1 MIRDT
6 HRRPRVGHIQFLNL
20 LPLYYG
26 LVKND
31 VLLNVELVKGAPR
44 ELSQFLI
51 DGKLDLAPIPAIEY
65 CRYYQ
70 KLKLLPKL
78 SVSSDGDVKSIL
90 LVSKIPVEK
99 LNHKQVALTNTSA
112 TSQILLKIILHYQY
126 KITPF
131 YFECPPDLPQ
141 MLREAD
147 AALLI
152 GDDALR
158 ARHLRGTL
166 LKYDLG
172 KEWQIFSGKKMVY
185 AVWAV
190 RNEFA
195 EKEPELLERTFR
207 ALLGSMEYS
216 QKHLNQIAKY
226 ASDWEPFSSLF
237 LKSYFKTLH
246 FDFSAPY
253 QEGLNLFFQKAQ
265 DLGFVKKTA
274 PLNFISELQ

>member
-1 MIRDT
+1 MNQNRQ
-6 HRRPRVGHIQFLNL
+6 RRPQVGHIQFLNL

-44 ELSQFLI
+44 ELSQALI
-51 DGKLDLAPIPAIEY
+51 EGKLDLAPIPAIEY
-65 CRYYQ
+65 CRHHQ

-78 SVSSDGDVKSIL
+78 SVSSDGEVKSIL
-90 LVSKIPVEK
+90 LVSKIPIEE
-99 LNHKQVALTNTSA
+99 LTHKQVALTNTSA

-126 KITPF
+126 GVTPF
-131 YFECPPDLPQ
+131 YFECPSDLPQ

-158 ARHLRGTL
+158 AWRQKDTL
-166 LKYDLG
+166 FKYDLG
-172 KEWQIFSGKKMVY
+172 REWQILTGKKMVY

-190 RNEFA
+190 RKDFA
-195 EKEPELLERTFR
+195 QKEPELLKRTYE

-216 QKHLNQIAKY
+216 QKHLNKIAEY
-226 ASDWEPFSSLF
+226 AANWEPFSASF
-237 LKSYFKTLH
+237 LTRYFETLH
-246 FDFSAPY
+246 FDFSTPY
-253 QEGLNLFFQKAQ
+253 QEGLSWFFQKAKE
-265 DLGFVKKTA
+265 LGFVKKIA
-274 PLNFISELQ
+274 PLNFISKLQ